1 MKSVFISLL
10 MFAAVLA
17 AIYLG
22 VFDILSSTYMMIFA
36 IVCVIASLLFAY
48 KVLGNPLAKDHKN
61 DDK

>member
-17 AIYLG
+17 AMYLG

-36 IVCVIASLLFAY
+36 IVCVVAALLFAY
-48 KVLGNPLAKDHKN
+48 KVLGNPLAKDNKH